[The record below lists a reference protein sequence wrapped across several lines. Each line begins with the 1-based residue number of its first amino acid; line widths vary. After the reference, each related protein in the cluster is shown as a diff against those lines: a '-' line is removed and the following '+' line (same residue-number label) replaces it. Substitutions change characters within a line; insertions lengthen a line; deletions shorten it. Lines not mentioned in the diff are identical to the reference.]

1 MPMPSNASLHK
12 TQYSA
17 PFAAVGLAVRMS
29 CGILDSFPETHMEFS
44 MPTHEPPGRRR
55 QSSTEQD
62 RKANARQRVQSFRSN
77 GTRLDLLVSAKS
89 GRDLDRLCKQL
100 ATSRR
105 HVVEALIRLAST
117 NPDDAAL
124 RAVLTGQAAH
134 DESY

>member
-1 MPMPSNASLHK
+1 
-12 TQYSA
+12 
-17 PFAAVGLAVRMS
+17 
-29 CGILDSFPETHMEFS
+29 

-100 ATSRR
+100 STSRR
-105 HVVEALIRLAST
+105 HVVEALIRLASAS
-117 NPDDAAL
+117 PDDVAL
-124 RAVLTGQAAH
+124 RACLTGQGIPE
-134 DESY
+134 ESF